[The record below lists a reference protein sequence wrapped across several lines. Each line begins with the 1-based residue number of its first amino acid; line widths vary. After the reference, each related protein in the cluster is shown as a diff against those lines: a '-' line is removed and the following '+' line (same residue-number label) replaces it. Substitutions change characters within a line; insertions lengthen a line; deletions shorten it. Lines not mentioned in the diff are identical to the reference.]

1 MTNKERYEE
10 ILKKC
15 QSAIKTVEA
24 SEKTILIEKSEHVR
38 ENLYELSTKA
48 LRLLLD
54 NCFEDKVD
62 LDMVWN
68 NLKLDEYLKEID

>member
-1 MTNKERYEE
+1 MTNKEKYEE

-24 SEKTILIEKSEHVR
+24 SEKTIHIEKDVGVQ
-38 ENLYELSTKA
+38 ENLYELSTRT

-68 NLKLDEYLKEID
+68 TLKLDEYFTEVD